1 MAGGRESLPRESR
14 LRGEGAFTRVFAHRR
29 TVSDAAIV
37 LYGCPRSDQ
46 SGPKGPRLG
55 LSVSR
60 RVGNAVTRNRWKR
73 RIREAFRRVRNDLPE
88 GNDFVV
94 VARPGEVP
102 TQESMERSLVALA
115 RRLLARPGYAGAKSL
130 HTPPRQDRKEGGQT

>member
-14 LRGEGAFTRVFAHRR
+14 LRGEAAFARVFARR
-29 TVSDAAIV
+29 RSVSDGTIV
-37 LYGCPRSDQ
+37 LYGCPRDDRP
-46 SGPKGPRLG
+46 GPGGARLG

-60 RVGNAVTRNRWKR
+60 RVGNAIARNRWKR
-73 RIREAFRRVRNDLPE
+73 RIREAFRRVRHDLPE

-94 VARPGEVP
+94 VARPGTVP

-115 RRLLARPGYAGAKSL
+115 GRLLARPGYADPKSGRAV
-130 HTPPRQDRKEGGQT
+130 PRQGRSEGGGK